1 MTELTP
7 LARKLQIAYL
17 NRAITDSDDT
27 EAWAKVEVR
36 WNAAAKTAEDELVTP
51 HPVRLPTVEECHR
64 AIGASCAN
72 ALVDPASV
80 VLDLVASLNPT
91 WVPVPADATI
101 PAGTRV
107 RVEEPGTVR
116 ATEFEWRPKD
126 QVFAE
131 DRATENFAYFVP
143 SGTVLTWGRYRK
155 KPVVVEAM
163 QLVGTN
169 AETHAVYQWIEANTQ
184 GSFDPLSEEIPASG
198 VSIDPATGD
207 FLIATLEGVMQAKP
221 GDWIIRGVQG
231 EFYPIKSDIFEAT
244 YERVDDDERT
254 DSVSEVRGDE
264 AS

>member
-1 MTELTP
+1 MTQLTP
-7 LARKLQIAYL
+7 LARKLRNAYHYL
-17 NRAITDSDDT
+17 ATTGRDDT
-27 EAWAKVEVR
+27 RAWWNKVAE
-36 WNAAAKTAEDELVTP
+36 TAEAELAAP
-51 HPVRLPTVEECHR
+51 RPVRLPTVEECHR

-143 SGTVLTWGRYRK
+143 SGTVLIISLDPR
-155 KPVVVEAM
+155 
-163 QLVGTN
+163 
-169 AETHAVYQWIEANTQ
+169 IEA
-184 GSFDPLSEEIPASG
+184 A
-198 VSIDPATGD
+198 
-207 FLIATLEGVMQAKP
+207 AKAIYTA
-221 GDWIIRGVQG
+221 DQQ
-231 EFYPIKSDIFEAT
+231 D
-244 YERVDDDERT
+244 
-254 DSVSEVRGDE
+254 GDE
-264 AS
+264 QCWDTDTDAIRDTYVKLAKAAAEALGVTL

>member
-7 LARKLQIAYL
+7 LALKLRTVYI
-17 NRAITDSDDT
+17 NSDATGDAFWNEMAGVV
-27 EAWAKVEVR
+27 EAEL
-36 WNAAAKTAEDELVTP
+36 AAP
-51 HPVRLPTVEECHR
+51 HPVRLPTVEEVADVINR
-64 AIGASCAN
+64 SGYSDMARE
-72 ALVDPASV
+72 

-198 VSIDPATGD
+198 VSIDPATGF

-231 EFYPIKSDIFEAT
+231 EFYPIRSDIFEAT

>member
-7 LARKLQIAYL
+7 LARKLRTAYHHL
-17 NRAITDSDDT
+17 ATTDRDDT
-27 EAWAKVEVR
+27 KAW
-36 WNAAAKTAEDELVTP
+36 WNAVAETAEAELAAP
-51 HPVRLPTVEECHR
+51 RPVRLPTVEECHQ
-64 AIGASCAN
+64 AIGASCTN

-80 VLDLVASLNPT
+80 VLDLVASLNPA

-101 PAGTRV
+101 PAGTLV

-116 ATEFEWRPKD
+116 ATEFEWQPKD

-198 VSIDPATGD
+198 VSIDPATGF

-231 EFYPIKSDIFEAT
+231 EFYPIKDSIFRET
-244 YERVDDDERT
+244 YEPAGGE
-254 DSVSEVRGDE
+254 S
-264 AS
+264 

>member
-7 LARKLQIAYL
+7 LAQKLRTAYHYL
-17 NRAITDSDDT
+17 ATTDRDDT
-27 EAWAKVEVR
+27 KAW
-36 WNAAAKTAEDELVTP
+36 WNAVAESAEAELAAP
-51 HPVRLPTVEECHR
+51 RPVRLPTVEEVADVINR
-64 AIGASCAN
+64 SGYSDMARE
-72 ALVDPASV
+72 

-155 KPVVVEAM
+155 
-163 QLVGTN
+163 
-169 AETHAVYQWIEANTQ
+169 
-184 GSFDPLSEEIPASG
+184 D
-198 VSIDPATGD
+198 SI
-207 FLIATLEGVMQAKP
+207 FRE
-221 GDWIIRGVQG
+221 
-231 EFYPIKSDIFEAT
+231 T
-244 YERVDDDERT
+244 YEPAGGE
-254 DSVSEVRGDE
+254 S
-264 AS
+264 